1 MVSSGH
7 RQVLKFFPEIP
18 PTPTTAGFGPR
29 FFYMNA
35 TTPIIPIKSSSEPPS
50 VILPPAT
57 IFATRARRFEQLAG
71 GHGLSDWLRFLGV
84 ISRAQDQALQALP
97 SLPLPDAAAL
107 ARARAHR
114 MPPLPAQSWPRDAGW
129 REVLQQIIAAVA
141 PAAPEPAR
149 NDLARLAG
157 FDAERVEALAER
169 VLHTELYGDDAALL
183 PYVAAAL
190 QVVWTASAQRL
201 AGDAINALDVP
212 GVCPCCGFLPVASVV
227 KSGGEVGNLRYLHCA
242 LCNTEWNLVRVKCSS
257 CDATEGISYR
267 HLESAEGKASDAV
280 RAETC
285 EACKGY
291 LKIVYTEKEAVD
303 PVADDLATLA
313 LDILVDE
320 AGYARSGPNL
330 LLVPGG

>member
-1 MVSSGH
+1 
-7 RQVLKFFPEIP
+7 
-18 PTPTTAGFGPR
+18 
-29 FFYMNA
+29 MNA
-35 TTPIIPIKSSSEPPS
+35 PTQTPVIPIKSSSEPPH
-50 VILPPAT
+50 VIAPDAAT
-57 IFATRARRFEQLAG
+57 LFATRAQRFDQLAA
-71 GHGLSDWLRFLGV
+71 GHSLGDWLHFLAA
-84 ISRAQDQALQALP
+84 ITRAQHQALQVLP
-97 SLPLPDAAAL
+97 PLSLPAAAAL
-107 ARARAHR
+107 ALAREHR
-114 MPPLPAQSWPRDAGW
+114 MPLLPAQSWPRDPAW
-129 REVLQQIIAAVA
+129 RRSLAQIIAAVS

-149 NDLARLAG
+149 RDLARLAG
-157 FDAERVEALAER
+157 YDAERIEALAGR

-190 QVVWTASAQRL
+190 QVLWTAGAVRL
-201 AGDAINALDVP
+201 GAAEIAALDVP

-227 KSGGEVGNLRYLHCA
+227 RGIGEVGGLRYLHCA
-242 LCNTEWNLVRVKCSS
+242 LCNTEWNLVRVKCAA

-267 HLESAEGKASDAV
+267 HLEAAGKQGAEAV

-285 EACKGY
+285 ESCKSY
-291 LKIVYTEKEAVD
+291 LKIVYTEKGPVD